1 MNRKTIAKYFKYLE
15 EIGLVVL
22 DEKGEY
28 YNLTLLNPEDANLI
42 DDLTIT
48 KLLNVFQRN
57 SVNIYMCILNN
68 YYSNGQKPFILT
80 IRQIKDFIGIAT
92 TTTSNNGIVD
102 DTIEILKRLK
112 LLDYQMVYE
121 NEKSYFQFKWVKR
134 KLPELE
140 P

>member
-48 KLLNVFQRN
+48 KLLNVF
-57 SVNIYMCILNN
+57 
-68 YYSNGQKPFILT
+68 
-80 IRQIKDFIGIAT
+80 
-92 TTTSNNGIVD
+92 
-102 DTIEILKRLK
+102 
-112 LLDYQMVYE
+112 
-121 NEKSYFQFKWVKR
+121 
-134 KLPELE
+134 
-140 P
+140 